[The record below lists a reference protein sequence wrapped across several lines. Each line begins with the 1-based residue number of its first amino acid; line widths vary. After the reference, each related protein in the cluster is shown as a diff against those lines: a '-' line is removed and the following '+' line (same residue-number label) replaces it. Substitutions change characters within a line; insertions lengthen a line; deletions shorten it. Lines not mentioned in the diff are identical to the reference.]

1 VRFCNLLYVC
11 TVLTTDT
18 VTGTAP
24 WVTRVNHIKAATAVN
39 HEAEHKLTRVNEEM
53 QSLARSLRVK
63 DQSIQETGV
72 KIELME
78 RRLEASRKQADMISE
93 LEGEISKA
101 RKQESAYEEAMEQ
114 LQSDLD
120 TLEKE
125 NAKLKASV
133 AANPERQGKLRL
145 FLRFFFTSL
154 GQLLCEV
161 SCTFQQKLRD
171 RKWKLLLSKAVWR
184 HHISS
189 NRYMN
194 SQSRIHQF

>member
-1 VRFCNLLYVC
+1 VRFYNLLNAC

-93 LEGEISKA
+93 LEGEIAKA

-120 TLEKE
+120 TLEKD

-133 AANPERQGKLRL
+133 AANPVRQGKLRL
-145 FLRFFFTSL
+145 FLRFFFL
-154 GQLLCEV
+154 PHWG
-161 SCTFQQKLRD
+161 SCCAKSHVLFSRSSETRSGSYCYRRQSGD
-171 RKWKLLLSKAVWR
+171 I
-184 HHISS
+184 IS
-189 NRYMN
+189 R
-194 SQSRIHQF
+194 RTGI